1 MGETITP
8 RTTNTHHWQ
17 QARDREDGQDHNS
30 QDDKCP
36 PSTTGAAEAKKMS
49 YVSFF
54 FSFTYFV
61 FTKCFRITAKM
72 MNGHHHHY
80 TPSQFPEWT
89 RAQDTFMSWVPL
101 CFYLFIY
108 LLSNDLSLDCV
119 YRMTNRD
126 SRCRWCVSNPC
137 YLFFFF
143 SSFFC
148 YFIVIG
154 STYLNTSDHHHHYP
168 WQQQQYQGLETRQ
181 CVLSLWY
188 VFFFFFWYVFSYYI
202 IIVSTYFDA
211 SKHHHYHPRKQ
222 QQQQGLEMRQC
233 ISGPLVCFFFF
244 FFFDTFFLI
253 LL

>member
-1 MGETITP
+1 MMP
-8 RTTNTHHWQ
+8 RTTKAHHWQ
-17 QARDREDGQDHNS
+17 QGWQRLK
-30 QDDKCP
+30 KCR
-36 PSTTGAAEAKKMS
+36 M
-49 YVSFF
+49 FLF

-72 MNGHHHHY
+72 MNGHHHRY

-89 RAQDTFMSWVPL
+89 RAQDACMSWVPV

-119 YRMTNRD
+119 YGTATRMMNGD
-126 SRCRWCVSNPC
+126 SRRRWCVSNPC
-137 YLFFFF
+137 YVFFFF
-143 SSFFC
+143 SFFLILFLLFYC
-148 YFIVIG
+148 YRF
-154 STYLNTSDHHHHYP
+154 NTSNHHHHHP

-222 QQQQGLEMRQC
+222 QQQQGLEMRRC
-233 ISGPLVCFFFF
+233 VSGPLVCFVYS

>member
-1 MGETITP
+1 MMP
-8 RTTNTHHWQ
+8 RTTKAHHRQQGWQ
-17 QARDREDGQDHNS
+17 RLK
-30 QDDKCP
+30 KCR
-36 PSTTGAAEAKKMS
+36 M
-49 YVSFF
+49 FLF

-119 YRMTNRD
+119 YRTATRMTNRD

-137 YLFFFF
+137 DLFFFF

-154 STYLNTSDHHHHYP
+154 STYLDASDHHHYP
-168 WQQQQYQGLETRQ
+168 WQQQQYQGLETQQ
-181 CVLSLWY
+181 CVSSLWY
-188 VFFFFFWYVFSYYI
+188 VFFFFFSICFFLLYYHSFNLLWCI
-202 IIVSTYFDA
+202 QAPPLPPSKTTAATGTRDA
-211 SKHHHYHPRKQ
+211 TMHLRSF
-222 QQQQGLEMRQC
+222 GM
-233 ISGPLVCFFFF
+233 FFFF
-244 FFFDTFFLI
+244 SFSLIHFFLFCYSFN
-253 LL
+253 LP